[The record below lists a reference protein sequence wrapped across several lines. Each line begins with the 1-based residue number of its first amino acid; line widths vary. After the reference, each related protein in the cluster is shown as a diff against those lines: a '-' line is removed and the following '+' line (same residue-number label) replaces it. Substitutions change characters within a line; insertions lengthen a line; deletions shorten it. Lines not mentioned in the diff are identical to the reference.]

1 MGGPDHR
8 CVFLEFDDQVGRRC
22 QEWATSDRTSAADMV
37 SDQYIRK
44 LHEKMFDATR
54 KWAGQ
59 YRLTEKNIG
68 VPVHEIRDR
77 LMTLFGDVRYWIE
90 SRTHSPDEIAL
101 WFHHRL
107 VFIHPFS
114 NGNGG
119 HARRIADVLITKLGR
134 PSFTWG
140 SANLVKEGEA
150 RTRYLE
156 AIRAA
161 DDGDIQSLLKF
172 ARS

>member
-1 MGGPDHR
+1 M
-8 CVFLEFDDQVGRRC
+8 
-22 QEWATSDRTSAADMV
+22 
-37 SDQYIRK
+37 
-44 LHEKMFDATR
+44 TR
-54 KWAGQ
+54 
-59 YRLTEKNIG
+59 
-68 VPVHEIRDR
+68 
-77 LMTLFGDVRYWIE
+77 FGDVRYWIE

-101 WFHHRL
+101 RFHHRL

-114 NGNGG
+114 NGNGR
-119 HARRIADVLITKLGR
+119 HARLIADVLITKLGR
-134 PSFTWG
+134 SSFTWG

-161 DDGDIQSLLKF
+161 DDGDIQPLLKF

>member
-1 MGGPDHR
+1 LADG
-8 CVFLEFDDQVGRRC
+8 VGEI
-22 QEWATSDRTSAADMV
+22 Q
-37 SDQYIRK
+37 
-44 LHEKMFDATR
+44 HEPSGNTTVIISKRQIFVVDTCHLPS
-54 KWAGQ
+54 Q
-59 YRLTEKNIG
+59 
-68 VPVHEIRDR
+68 
-77 LMTLFGDVRYWIE
+77 LFGDVRYWIE
-90 SRTHSPDEIAL
+90 SRTHSPDETAL
-101 WFHHRL
+101 RFHHRL

-114 NGNGG
+114 NGNGR
-119 HARRIADVLITKLGR
+119 HARLIADVLITKLGR

-140 SANLVKEGEA
+140 SVNLVKEGEA